1 MSKNT
6 YIPSCKTFLTL
17 RLVCL
22 TYDFNND
29 SEENIMTYLERTYA
43 GVLAVTIACFG
54 WYFTDTLIS
63 VDFATAQI
71 ADFTGR
77 IWTMFGIYIVLVI
90 ITAIATHF
98 ADIGAEDEF
107 DERDNTIDMISER
120 LCSYF
125 QAAALLGVLVL
136 TMYEF
141 STFLIVHVVLAA
153 IVITTILG
161 LGARLYLYRRGL

>member
-6 YIPSCKTFLTL
+6 YIRSCKIFLTYGL
-17 RLVCL
+17 IYL
-22 TYDFNND
+22 TFCIDKD
-29 SEENIMTYLERTYA
+29 SEEKSMTYLERTYA
-43 GVLAVTIACFG
+43 GVLAITIACFG
-54 WYFTDTLIS
+54 WYFIDTLTS
-63 VDFATAQI
+63 VDFASAQMTE
-71 ADFTGR
+71 FTGR

-98 ADIGAEDEF
+98 ADAGAEDEF

-125 QAAALLGVLVL
+125 QAAALFGVLIL

-141 STFLIVHVVLAA
+141 SAFLIVHVVLAA
-153 IVITTILG
+153 IVLTTILG
-161 LGARLYLYRRGL
+161 LGTRLYLYRRGV